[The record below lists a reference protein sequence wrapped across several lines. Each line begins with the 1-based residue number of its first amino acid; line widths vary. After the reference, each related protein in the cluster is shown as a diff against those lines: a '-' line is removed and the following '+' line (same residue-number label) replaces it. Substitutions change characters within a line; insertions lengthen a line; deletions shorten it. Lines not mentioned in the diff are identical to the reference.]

1 MSAGKILAAD
11 YRHMAMLKFVGEVRV
26 VMSSTLDNYCNNL
39 YRRGILDAMVVDM
52 TETRSIDSTA
62 LGMLAKM
69 AIQLRNRFNV
79 MPTIISPNA
88 DITKI
93 LRSMSFDMICNIVV
107 SVPKQQAQSGGQYSG
122 QYSELKLQSESEATV
137 RDKVIDAHL
146 TLMAMSEANRLE
158 FQDLVSALKQQ
169 N

>member
-1 MSAGKILAAD
+1 MNAGKILAAD
-11 YRHMAMLKFVGEVRV
+11 YKHMALLKFVGEVRV

-52 TETRSIDSTA
+52 SETRSIDSTT

-69 AIQLRNRFNV
+69 SIQLRNRFNV
-79 MPTIISPNA
+79 MPTIVSPNP
-88 DITKI
+88 DITRI
-93 LRSMSFDMICNIVV
+93 LRSMSFDVICNIV
-107 SVPKQQAQSGGQYSG
+107 SSLPKQQT
-122 QYSELKLQSESEATV
+122 QYSELKMQMESEATV

-146 TLMAMSEANRLE
+146 TLMAMSEQNRLE

-169 N
+169 E

>member
-11 YRHMAMLKFVGEVRV
+11 YKHMALLKFVGEVRV
-26 VMSSTLDNYCNNL
+26 VMSSTLDNYCNSL

-52 TETRSIDSTA
+52 SETRSIDSTA

-79 MPTIISPNA
+79 MPTIVSPNP
-88 DITKI
+88 DITRI
-93 LRSMSFDMICNIVV
+93 LRSMSFDIICNIV
-107 SVPKQQAQSGGQYSG
+107 SSMPRQQT
-122 QYSELKLQSESEATV
+122 QYSELKMQMESEATV

-146 TLMAMSEANRLE
+146 TLMAMSEENRLE

>member
-11 YRHMAMLKFVGEVRV
+11 YRNMAMLKFVGEVRV

-39 YRRGILDAMVVDM
+39 YSRGILDAMVVDM
-52 TETRSIDSTA
+52 SETKSIDSTA

-69 AIQLRNRFNV
+69 SIQLRNRFNV
-79 MPTIISPNA
+79 MPTIVSPNA
-88 DITKI
+88 DITRI
-93 LRSMSFDMICNIVV
+93 LRSMSFDAICNIVP
-107 SVPKQQAQSGGQYSG
+107 SVPKQSLQFN
-122 QYSELKLQSESEATV
+122 ELRLRTESEATV

-146 TLMAMSEANRLE
+146 TLMAMSEQNRLE

-169 N
+169 G

>member
-11 YRHMAMLKFVGEVRV
+11 YKHMALLKFVGEVRV
-26 VMSSTLDNYCNNL
+26 VMSSTLDNYCNSL

-52 TETRSIDSTA
+52 SETRSIDSTA

-79 MPTIISPNA
+79 MPTIVSPNP
-88 DITKI
+88 DITRI
-93 LRSMSFDMICNIVV
+93 LRSMSFDIICNIVA
-107 SVPKQQAQSGGQYSG
+107 SVPKQQT
-122 QYSELKLQSESEATV
+122 QYSELKMQMESESTV

-146 TLMAMSEANRLE
+146 TLMAMSEENRLE

-169 N
+169 G

>member
-11 YRHMAMLKFVGEVRV
+11 YKHMAMLKFVGEVRV
-26 VMSSTLDNYCNNL
+26 VMSSTLDNYCNGL

-69 AIQLRNRFNV
+69 SIQLRNRFNV
-79 MPTIISPNA
+79 MPTIVSPNP

-93 LRSMSFDMICNIVV
+93 LRSMSFDMICTIVA
-107 SVPKQQAQSGGQYSG
+107 SMPKEKVEFN
-122 QYSELKLQSESEATV
+122 ELKLQQESESTV

-146 TLMAMSEANRLE
+146 TLMAMSEENKLE
-158 FQDLVSALKQQ
+158 FQDLVQALKQQ
-169 N
+169 G

>member
-11 YRHMAMLKFVGEVRV
+11 FRHMALLKFVGEVRV

-39 YRRGILDAMVVDM
+39 YRRGILDAMVVDLS
-52 TETRSIDSTA
+52 ETRSIDSTA

-79 MPTIISPNA
+79 MPTIVSPNP
-88 DITKI
+88 DITK
-93 LRSMSFDMICNIVV
+93 LLTSMSFDMICNIVQNI
-107 SVPKQQAQSGGQYSG
+107 PRQQTQYC
-122 QYSELKLQSESEATV
+122 ELQLQKESEATV

-146 TLMAMSEANRLE
+146 TLMSMSEQNKLE
-158 FQDLVSALKQQ
+158 FQDLVAALKAQGQ
-169 N
+169 

>member
-26 VMSSTLDNYCNNL
+26 VMSSTLDNYCNSL
-39 YRRGILDAMVVDM
+39 YRRAILDAMVVDM
-52 TETRSIDSTA
+52 SETRSIDSTA

-69 AIQLRNRFNV
+69 SIQLRNRFNV
-79 MPTIISPNA
+79 MPTIISPNP
-88 DITKI
+88 DITRI
-93 LRSMSFDMICNIVV
+93 LRSMSFDMICNIVA
-107 SVPKQQAQSGGQYSG
+107 SPPKQQA
-122 QYSELKLQSESEATV
+122 QYSELKLQTESESTV

-146 TLMAMSEANRLE
+146 TLMAMSEENRLE

>member
-26 VMSSTLDNYCNNL
+26 IMSSTLDNYCNNL

-52 TETRSIDSTA
+52 SETRSIDSTA

-79 MPTIISPNA
+79 MPTIISPNP
-88 DITKI
+88 DITRI
-93 LRSMSFDMICNIVV
+93 LRSMSFDMICNIVD
-107 SVPKQQAQSGGQYSG
+107 SVPKQQTQFC
-122 QYSELKLQSESEATV
+122 ELALQKESEATV